1 MFNFIFI
8 NLAKIFEL
16 FYAFLKGSY
25 DKLYYTSRLITNKYC
40 VYSTAT
46 LWYSSSR
53 IYNTAYFY

>member
-25 DKLYYTSRLITNKYC
+25 DKLYYTSRLSITLCIFNSHIM
-40 VYSTAT
+40 VFVFQN
-46 LWYSSSR
+46 L
-53 IYNTAYFY
+53 